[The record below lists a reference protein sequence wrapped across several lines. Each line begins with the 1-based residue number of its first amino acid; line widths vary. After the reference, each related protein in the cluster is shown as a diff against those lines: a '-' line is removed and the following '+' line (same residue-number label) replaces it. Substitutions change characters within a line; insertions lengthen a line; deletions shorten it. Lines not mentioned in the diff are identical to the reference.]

1 MKQKTLLLFQ
11 LLLAVY
17 AFYSVMI
24 YKGDLKLLMPLF
36 CLIGMFVVSRIE
48 AKVMQRTSKEKL
60 QSQEGK
66 GAVAAKKAFN
76 PLESL
81 LKSRNVLVLTDA
93 VHFLLRDLGLEV
105 IRSSQHNALDR
116 VVRIPGNEFAFG
128 LKAFGDVAE
137 LTPEWDKWNEITV
150 LDVAKGGDLRLL
162 IVGGNCVPGPDGS
175 RPCFTDFPQP
185 IQSFLKE
192 QKIVAVTTL
201 TLFKI
206 HHLCK
211 EKKLEPATIFRL
223 VHGHSGGVFQL
234 EDYAKRP
241 DGAA

>member
-17 AFYSVMI
+17 AFYSVMT
-24 YKGDLKLLMPLF
+24 YKDNLKLLTPLF
-36 CLIGMFVVSRIE
+36 CLIGMLVVSRIE
-48 AKVMQRTSKEKL
+48 ARVTQHSSKAKL
-60 QSQEGK
+60 HSDEGK
-66 GAVAAKKAFN
+66 GEAAARKAFN

-81 LKSRNVLVLTDA
+81 LKSKNVLVLTDA
-93 VHFLLRDLGLEV
+93 VHHLLRELDLEV
-105 IRSSQHNALDR
+105 VRSPQHSLLDR
-116 VVRIPGNEFAFG
+116 VVRIPGNEVAFG
-128 LKAFGDVAE
+128 LKVLGDVAE
-137 LTPEWDKWNEITV
+137 LTPEWDKWDEITA

-162 IVGGNCVPGPDGS
+162 IVGGNSVPGPDGS
-175 RPCFTDFPQP
+175 RPHFTNFPER

-192 QKIVAVTTL
+192 QKIVALTTL

-211 EKKLEPATIFRL
+211 EKKLEPTVIFNL
-223 VHGHSGGVFQL
+223 VHGHPGGVFQV

-241 DGAA
+241 AGTA

>member
-11 LLLAVY
+11 LFLAVY
-17 AFYSVMI
+17 AFYSVLT
-24 YKGDLKLLMPLF
+24 YKDDLKLLMPLL

-48 AKVMQRTSKEKL
+48 AKVTQRSSEKKL

-66 GAVAAKKAFN
+66 GGAAARKAFN

-81 LKSRNVLVLTDA
+81 LKSKSVLVLTDA

-105 IRSSQHNALDR
+105 GRSPQHNALDR
-116 VVRIPGNEFAFG
+116 VVRIPGNEVAFG
-128 LKAFGDVAE
+128 LKVFGDVAE
-137 LTPEWDKWNEITV
+137 LTPEWDRWNEITV

-162 IVGGNCVPGPDGS
+162 IVGGNSVPGPDGS
-175 RPCFTDFPQP
+175 RPRFTDFPQP

-192 QKIVAVTTL
+192 QKIVALTTL

-211 EKKLEPATIFRL
+211 EKKLEPAAIFRL
-223 VHGHSGGVFQL
+223 VHGHPGGVFQL